1 MNSLP
6 IQIMQSYTVFW
17 TRFLDVKGRAS
28 RSDFWHPFWINFLIT
43 SLLSIFSVGTLSS
56 VFALFLIIPTFTVK
70 VRRLHDSNRTMLLAI
85 ISHISGFIT
94 AFGTIV
100 FVLGIIAVATQ
111 TETIGVLKALVLAG
125 VFGTLFAGLVT
136 LYTWIVLIMR
146 GNKKPNRYGAGGSCQ
161 VEAAQ
166 NVVSTEVEHSSN
178 S

>member
-6 IQIMQSYTVFW
+6 MQIMQSYTAFW

-43 SLLSIFSVGTLSS
+43 SLLGIFSVGTLSS

-70 VRRLHDSNRTMLLAI
+70 VRRLHDTNRTMLLAI
-85 ISHISGFIT
+85 ISHISGLIT
-94 AFGTIV
+94 AVGTIA
-100 FVLGIIAVATQ
+100 FGLIIITIATQ
-111 TETIGVLKALVLAG
+111 TETMGVLKAIMLAG
-125 VFGTLFAGLVT
+125 VFGTLFAGVVT

-161 VEAAQ
+161 VVAAQ
-166 NVVSTEVEHSSN
+166 DVVMTEVEHSSH